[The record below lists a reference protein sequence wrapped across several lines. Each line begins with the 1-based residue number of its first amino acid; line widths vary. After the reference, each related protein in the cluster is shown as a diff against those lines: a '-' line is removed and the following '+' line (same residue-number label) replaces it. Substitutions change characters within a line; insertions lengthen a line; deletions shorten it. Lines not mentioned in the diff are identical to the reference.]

1 VTVGAAPSITDWITA
16 VGTAGGFLA
25 AGFGFLYDRYRHRK
39 TERYAQARLVDGW
52 LKNPEYGESE
62 WKGDKRPTMKLI
74 GYVSNSSRAAVRD
87 VKFMIRPNPY
97 TESPLFAYFRAGVGT
112 VPPTL
117 DGQPFPWSHEF
128 RAGVEYD
135 RDVDFQ
141 KKSLRGYILW
151 VHFTDNIGQRWI
163 RHPDGR
169 LEPTSVTRERAAE
182 AEEEER
188 LFPGLAKAL
197 QDDPGPSL
205 EEALDK
211 FRELS
216 RHDEAGQDEAG
227 QDEAGQDEARHPSSS
242 STPTDSP
249 ETLLARLTPTGYLP
263 RLIKRWPRIATLSRP
278 RGSRSSD
285 MPPNDH

>member
-1 VTVGAAPSITDWITA
+1 

-25 AGFGFLYDRYRHRK
+25 AGFGFLYDRYSRRK

-52 LKNPEYGESE
+52 LKNPEFGESE

-74 GYVSNSSRAAVRD
+74 GYVSNTSRAAVRD
-87 VKFMIRPNPY
+87 VRFIIRPNPHTKIPVFSY
-97 TESPLFAYFRAGVGT
+97 DRENVGT

-117 DGQPFPWSHEF
+117 DGQPFQWISEF
-128 RAGVEYD
+128 TAGVGYA

-151 VHFTDNIGQRWI
+151 IHFTDNVGQRWI

-182 AEEEER
+182 AEEDER

-197 QDDPGPSL
+197 QDSPRPTV
-205 EEALDK
+205 EEAFDK
-211 FRELS
+211 FREFKRL
-216 RHDEAGQDEAG
+216 DEAQQAEA
-227 QDEAGQDEARHPSSS
+227 QQAEAQNSNSSS
-242 STPTDSP
+242 APTDRP
-249 ETLLARLTPTGYLP
+249 AALLASGDPTGYLP
-263 RLIKRWPRIATLSRP
+263 RLIKRWPRLAALSRQRWP
-278 RGSRSSD
+278 RASD
-285 MPPNDH
+285 MPRNDR